1 MISLFIYKNIMI
13 KSNINKIINCNIKD
27 VFNRVS
33 DFQNYHWRNDI
44 IKVEILSDTNFIEY
58 SKDGYKTFFEITL
71 LENCKSIKLNLE
83 NKNIKGYFIGNFKCI
98 DNDKTLI
105 DFTEYIEIKNFLK
118 KIIMMPFIKP
128 YINKQ
133 QNQYVNDLINSFNK

>member
-83 NKNIKGYFIGNFKCI
+83 NENIKGYFIGNFKCI

-105 DFTEYIEIKNFLK
+105 DFTKYIEIKNFLK

>member
-58 SKDGYKTFFEITL
+58 SKEGYKTFFEITL

-83 NKNIKGYFIGNFKCI
+83 NENIKGYFIANFKCI

-118 KIIMMPFIKP
+118 KIIMMPFIKS

>member
-13 KSNINKIINCNIKD
+13 KSNINKIINCNIKDVKIINCNIKD

-58 SKDGYKTFFEITL
+58 SKEGYKTFFEITL

-83 NKNIKGYFIGNFKCI
+83 NENIKCSFIGN
-98 DNDKTLI
+98 
-105 DFTEYIEIKNFLK
+105 Y
-118 KIIMMPFIKP
+118 
-128 YINKQ
+128 
-133 QNQYVNDLINSFNK
+133 

>member
-1 MISLFIYKNIMI
+1 MI

-58 SKDGYKTFFEITL
+58 SKEGYKTFSEITL

-83 NKNIKGYFIGNFKCI
+83 NENIKGYFIGNFKCI

-105 DFTEYIEIKNFLK
+105 YFTEYIEVKNFLK
-118 KIIMMPFIKP
+118 KIIMMHFIKP

>member
-58 SKDGYKTFFEITL
+58 SKDGYKTF
-71 LENCKSIKLNLE
+71 
-83 NKNIKGYFIGNFKCI
+83 
-98 DNDKTLI
+98 
-105 DFTEYIEIKNFLK
+105 
-118 KIIMMPFIKP
+118 
-128 YINKQ
+128 
-133 QNQYVNDLINSFNK
+133 